1 MEKKVMSKE
10 YMLNNR
16 EQILSTVSAPHKR
29 SKRPQLLTKKE
40 RKVLG
45 VGKDQG
51 VATAKSIRISPS
63 KVNIVLKLIR
73 RKSLREALAILK
85 FTPKAASE
93 VLIKLLESAAANA
106 VNNNSLDR
114 DKLYL
119 HEAYAN
125 PGALMKRYQPR
136 SRGSAFSIMKR
147 SSHITIVL
155 KEKA

>member
-16 EQILSTVSAPHKR
+16 EQILSTSFAPHTR
-29 SKRPQLLTKKE
+29 SRKPQLLTKKE

-51 VATAKSIRISPS
+51 IATAKSVRISPS

-73 RKSLREALAILK
+73 RKSLKEALAILK
-85 FTPKAASE
+85 YTPKAVSE
-93 VLIKLLESAAANA
+93 VLLKLLESATANA

-114 DKLYL
+114 EKLYIY
-119 HEAYAN
+119 EAYAN
-125 PGALMKRYQPR
+125 PGALMKRFQPR

-147 SSHITIVL
+147 SSHITVVL

>member
-1 MEKKVMSKE
+1 M
-10 YMLNNR
+10 
-16 EQILSTVSAPHKR
+16 
-29 SKRPQLLTKKE
+29 
-40 RKVLG
+40 
-45 VGKDQG
+45 
-51 VATAKSIRISPS
+51 
-63 KVNIVLKLIR
+63 
-73 RKSLREALAILK
+73 K

-147 SSHITIVL
+147 SSHITVVL